1 MYIGCMYGVY
11 SQGGGGGEGS
21 QLPLKET
28 LCVVFIS
35 LLSDLKSVLQDDI
48 GSIDWSV
55 EPAVLISPDYP
66 YFHVKRYSESDFDS
80 QTLLDYLGPS
90 TSDLNTTVTPLQ
102 ILSTDQDTVDGD
114 SPQETC
120 EQKQLKLEELC
131 QNKHQTNCYNVSVE
145 SGVVL
150 DADSHVNVR
159 KISTGSA
166 GSCSQGSSHDIFEHS
181 YIGMAD
187 NDVCACM
194 ECRQQRERLYSKRTG
209 CRTLVTSKSNKLG
222 NNSTTCT
229 LDGNLPPKNSD
240 KLQCHTTELE
250 DNQPMSS
257 IEQCHTNDTRP
268 RDAESPSHCHET
280 GSNIDR
286 DTTKHTSNVDAVHC
300 TALNLNIQQPTH
312 TDNRSHRDS
321 KDD

>member
-1 MYIGCMYGVY
+1 M
-11 SQGGGGGEGS
+11 
-21 QLPLKET
+21 
-28 LCVVFIS
+28 F
-35 LLSDLKSVLQDDI
+35 LQDDI
-48 GSIDWSV
+48 GLIDWSV
-55 EPAVLISPDYP
+55 EPAVIISPDYP
-66 YFHVKRYSESDFDS
+66 YFHVKQYSESDCDL
-80 QTLLDYLGPS
+80 QTLLDYLGPT
-90 TSDLNTTVTPLQ
+90 TSDLNTTVILTVLPLQ
-102 ILSTDQDTVDGD
+102 ILSIDQDTVDGD

-187 NDVCACM
+187 NDVCACT
-194 ECRQQRERLYSKRTG
+194 ECRPQRERLYSKTAG
-209 CRTLVTSKSNKLG
+209 CRTLVTSESNKLG
-222 NNSTTCT
+222 NVNDDSTTCT

-250 DNQPMSS
+250 DSQPMNNV
-257 IEQCHTNDTRP
+257 IQMILDQEMLNHLHTVM
-268 RDAESPSHCHET
+268 
-280 GSNIDR
+280 
-286 DTTKHTSNVDAVHC
+286 K
-300 TALNLNIQQPTH
+300 
-312 TDNRSHRDS
+312 
-321 KDD
+321 

>member
-1 MYIGCMYGVY
+1 M
-11 SQGGGGGEGS
+11 
-21 QLPLKET
+21 
-28 LCVVFIS
+28 
-35 LLSDLKSVLQDDI
+35 
-48 GSIDWSV
+48 

-80 QTLLDYLGPS
+80 QTLLDYLGPT
-90 TSDLNTTVTPLQ
+90 TSDLSTTATLTVPPLQ
-102 ILSTDQDTVDGD
+102 ILSTDQDTVMVDGD

-166 GSCSQGSSHDIFEHS
+166 GSYSQGSSHGIFEHS

-187 NDVCACM
+187 NDVCACT
-194 ECRQQRERLYSKRTG
+194 ECRQQRERLYSKRAG
-209 CRTLVTSKSNKLG
+209 CRTLVTSESNKLG
-222 NNSTTCT
+222 NMNDDLTACT

-240 KLQCHTTELE
+240 KLQCHTTNLE
-250 DNQPMSS
+250 DNQPMNSN
-257 IEQCHTNDTRP
+257 EQCHTNNTRP
-268 RDAESPSHCHET
+268 RDTESPSHCHET
-280 GSNIDR
+280 GSNTDY
-286 DTTKHTSNVDAVHC
+286 DTTDHTSNVGAVHY
-300 TALNLNIQQPTH
+300 AAI
-312 TDNRSHRDS
+312 
-321 KDD
+321 

>member
-1 MYIGCMYGVY
+1 M
-11 SQGGGGGEGS
+11 
-21 QLPLKET
+21 
-28 LCVVFIS
+28 F
-35 LLSDLKSVLQDDI
+35 LQDD
-48 GSIDWSV
+48 IDWSV

-80 QTLLDYLGPS
+80 QTLLDYLGPT
-90 TSDLNTTVTPLQ
+90 TSDLNTTAVPPLQ
-102 ILSTDQDTVDGD
+102 ILPTDQDTVDGD

-166 GSCSQGSSHDIFEHS
+166 GSYSQGSSHDIFEHS

-187 NDVCACM
+187 NDVCACT
-194 ECRQQRERLYSKRTG
+194 ECRQQRERLYSKRAG
-209 CRTLVTSKSNKLG
+209 CRTLVTSESNKLC
-222 NNSTTCT
+222 NMDDNLTTCT
-229 LDGNLPPKNSD
+229 LDGNLPPKNRD
-240 KLQCHTTELE
+240 KLQCHVTELE
-250 DNQPMSS
+250 DSQPINS
-257 IEQCHTNDTRP
+257 IEQCHTNNTRAKDT
-268 RDAESPSHCHET
+268 ESPSHSHET
-280 GSNIDR
+280 GSNIDH
-286 DTTKHTSNVDAVHC
+286 DTTEHTSNADAVYY
-300 TALNLNIQQPTH
+300 TASNQNIQQPTH
-312 TDNRSHRDS
+312 TDDRSHSDS